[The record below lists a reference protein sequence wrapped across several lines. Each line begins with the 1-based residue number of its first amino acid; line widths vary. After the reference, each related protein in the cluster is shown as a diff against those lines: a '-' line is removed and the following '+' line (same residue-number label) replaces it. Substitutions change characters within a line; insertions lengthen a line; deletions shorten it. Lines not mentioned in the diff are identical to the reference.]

1 MTRMCMLIA
10 ALLVAGSLQAQD
22 VELRED
28 HPREYVVRKGDT
40 LWDIAGRFLSRPWQ
54 WPAIW
59 QANPDIENPHLIYPG
74 DVISLVYIDGEP
86 RLVAD
91 RTKKLSPRVRRE
103 DLEGPVTT
111 IPLDAIEEFL
121 HRPRVVDGETLASL
135 PYVIANEERH
145 VYAGPGDKVYARGMS
160 NREAGDIVMI
170 ARPTYAYHDLG
181 AEAGTGSNEIKRTRL
196 GKSGAVRFEDRWPT
210 LLWRVA
216 SRWDWEAYPVLGY
229 ELWEAA
235 RARVLRPG
243 DPGILE
249 VLGGRM
255 EVKEGDYVLPVDS
268 HSYNAHFQPRAMEEI
283 PDNARVVALSSAYH
297 GAGHYQ
303 IVALNIGDA
312 DGVEPGHVFSAF
324 RPGERIRDDIK
335 YPLMSKAAWKNP
347 EETHVELPEEYAGRL
362 MVFRTFEEISYGL
375 VLDGKRSVQ
384 SNDILRHP
392 DKRY

>member
-1 MTRMCMLIA
+1 MTRLCMFLA
-10 ALLVAGSLQAQD
+10 ALLVAGSLWAQD

-28 HPREYVVRKGDT
+28 HPREYVVQKGDT

-59 QANPDIENPHLIYPG
+59 QANPEIENPHLIYPG

-121 HRPRVVDGETLASL
+121 SRPRVVDAETLETL
-135 PYVIANEERH
+135 PYVIANQEQR
-145 VYAGPGDKVYARGMS
+145 VYAGPGDKVYARGL
-160 NREAGDIVMI
+160 EAHAAGDMVMI
-170 ARPTYAYHDLG
+170 AHPNYAYHDLAADEEG
-181 AEAGTGSNEIKRTRL
+181 GRGEIKRSRL

-210 LLWRVA
+210 LVWRVA
-216 SRWDWEAYPVLGY
+216 ARWDWEAYPIIGY
-229 ELWEAA
+229 ELWESA
-235 RARVLRPG
+235 RARVLKPG

-249 VLGGRM
+249 IVAGHR
-255 EVKEGDYVLPVDS
+255 EVKEGDYVLPIDS
-268 HSYNAHFQPRAMEEI
+268 HSYDPYFQPRAMDEI
-283 PDNARVVALSSAYH
+283 PDNARVLALSDAYY

-303 IVALNIGDA
+303 IVALNLGRVDN
-312 DGVEPGHVFSAF
+312 VKPGHVFSAF

-335 YPLMSKAAWKNP
+335 YPLMSRAAWKNS
-347 EETHVELPEEYAGRL
+347 EETHVDLPDEYAGRL
-362 MVFRTFEEISYGL
+362 MVFRTFERVSYAI
-375 VLDGKRSVQ
+375 VLDGQRAVRH
-384 SNDILRHP
+384 NDILRHP
-392 DKRY
+392 DERY